1 MKVTRLAFYLMLL
14 SSLLLS
20 GLAGCINQSP
30 IDQAVITDN
39 VTKTGQPA
47 LSVDSF
53 APDVNN
59 IYCSVKLSNVAASSA
74 VKAEWYVA
82 KSDEASLTNSLI
94 GNETLAASSP
104 YIVFTFTR
112 ADKLLPRG
120 DYEVKLYYDNKYEK
134 SATFKVEGNISAP
147 AASVSEATMCSAVD
161 LLTNKPIDKIDTFP
175 NDVSNIFCSFKVSG
189 AGINTVLKGHWV
201 YVGGELPALA
211 GKTINDSTTTAE
223 GREYIS
229 FSIAVPTGKLF
240 PNGQYDLKL
249 LVEDKEVAD
258 LPFKVVAPASIPGPF
273 FAGMSTFTYS
283 GSDNNTI
290 VLTSQFPAD
299 APQINLLVKAYNVP
313 TGTTLDIQWIV
324 AKSTDQTLIDQVVKE
339 EKIKIQG
346 SGPIVSSLIS
356 RSGPFI
362 TGDYQVKLLV
372 DSQEIAT
379 VPFTVQ

>member
-1 MKVTRLAFYLMLL
+1 MKITRLAFYLMLL
-14 SSLLLS
+14 SSLLLP

-94 GNETLAASSP
+94 GNETLAASST

-134 SATFKVEGNISAP
+134 SATFKIQGDVTAP
-147 AASVSEATMCSAVD
+147 AATVSEATMCSSID

-175 NDVSNIFCSFKVSG
+175 NDVGKVFCSFKVSG

-201 YVGGELPALA
+201 YVGGEIAALA
-211 GKTINDSTTTAE
+211 GKTIDDSSTTAE
-223 GREYIS
+223 GRDYIS
-229 FSIAVPTGKLF
+229 FSIATLPGKPF

-273 FAGMSTFTYS
+273 FTGMSTFTIS
-283 GSDNNTI
+283 SSDNSTF

-313 TGTTLDIQWIV
+313 TGTTLDFQWTV
-324 AKSTDQTLIDQVVKE
+324 VKSTDQTVIDQVVKE
-339 EKIKIQG
+339 DKWRIQG
-346 SGPIVSSLIS
+346 SGPLVDSLNS
-356 RSGPFI
+356 PSGPFI

-372 DSQEIAT
+372 NSGEIAT
-379 VPFTVQ
+379 VPFKVQ

>member
-14 SSLLLS
+14 SSLLLP

-175 NDVSNIFCSFKVSG
+175 NDVSKIFCSFKVSG

-283 GSDNNTI
+283 GSDNNTYC
-290 VLTSQFPAD
+290 F
-299 APQINLLVKAYNVP
+299 
-313 TGTTLDIQWIV
+313 DITIP
-324 AKSTDQTLIDQVVKE
+324 
-339 EKIKIQG
+339 G
-346 SGPIVSSLIS
+346 G
-356 RSGPFI
+356 
-362 TGDYQVKLLV
+362 
-372 DSQEIAT
+372 
-379 VPFTVQ
+379 